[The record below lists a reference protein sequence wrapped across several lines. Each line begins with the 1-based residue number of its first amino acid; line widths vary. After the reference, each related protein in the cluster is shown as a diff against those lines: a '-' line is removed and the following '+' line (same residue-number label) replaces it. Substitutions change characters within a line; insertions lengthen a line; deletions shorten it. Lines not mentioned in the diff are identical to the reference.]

1 MIRRRPL
8 GLPMP
13 RSVVHAGAPRC
24 PSCALAPRW
33 CICGLVA
40 PVTTAIP
47 VLVLIHRQELAKPS
61 STGSLVARVMPGAG
75 VHAYSRI
82 SRHLP
87 PTGLPDDAAPPGHEL
102 LVLHPAGAAL
112 EPAAAGSPPPCLLLL
127 DGTWRQAAE
136 MLRAVEG
143 LGRCVRLP
151 AHAPRA
157 SRFWVRQQR
166 AAGCLAT
173 AETLAIAL
181 DLLGDAAAA
190 GGLRL
195 HFELHVLATLLSRG
209 KREEAERFLVDS
221 PLLASHPGILDH
233 FAGRGPT
240 PGRP

>member
-1 MIRRRPL
+1 
-8 GLPMP
+8 MP

-24 PSCALAPRW
+24 QSCALAPRW
-33 CICGLVA
+33 CICDLVA
-40 PVTTAIP
+40 PVATSIP
-47 VLVLIHRQELAKPS
+47 VLVLIHRLERAKPS
-61 STGSLVARVMPGAG
+61 STGRLVARVVPSAA
-75 VHAYSRI
+75 VHTYQRV

-87 PTGLPDDAAPPGHEL
+87 PSGLPVDAVPPGHEL
-102 LVLHPAGAAL
+102 LVLHPSGAPLA
-112 EPAAAGSPPPCLLLL
+112 PAAAGSPPPCLLVL

-151 AHAPRA
+151 PGGPPE

-181 DLLGDAAAA
+181 GLLGDAAAA

-195 HFELHVLATLLSRG
+195 HFELHVLATLLARG

-233 FAGRGPT
+233 FACRGPAPRRT
-240 PGRP
+240 